1 MNRQERYINMKD
13 TKSLIKDDD
22 AIATAALFGCLG
34 LAGTVG
40 GLFNMTML
48 CIGSFVPA
56 ISSLIGGSIGVMWG
70 NAHTW
75 IANILTA

>member
-1 MNRQERYINMKD
+1 MKK

-22 AIATAALFGCLG
+22 AMCVTAVLFGGLG
-34 LAGTVG
+34 LTGTVG
-40 GLFNMTML
+40 GLINMVLL

-75 IANILTA
+75 LANCITA